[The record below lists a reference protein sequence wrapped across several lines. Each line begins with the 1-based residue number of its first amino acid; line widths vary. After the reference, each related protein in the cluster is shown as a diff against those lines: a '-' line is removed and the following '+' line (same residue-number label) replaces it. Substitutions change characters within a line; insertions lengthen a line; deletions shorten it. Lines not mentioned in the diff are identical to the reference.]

1 MLRRKP
7 LRGFFGATSAHG
19 TAATSRF
26 EGLSCARELTPR
38 NTALQHGVSSSAL
51 LGGHSAVLLAFMP
64 EGETEEGA
72 SGGGEFFLVGAN

>member
-19 TAATSRF
+19 TAATPRF

-51 LGGHSAVLLAFMP
+51 GGHAVLLAFMT

-72 SGGGEFFLVGAN
+72 SGGGGNVY